1 MHQAL
6 IKYTAMRVA
15 IFVAVLIVLGLLM
28 GGSLLL
34 IVIAW
39 VISVAL
45 SYLFLR
51 KPREE
56 VSIALA
62 ERTQKRLD
70 DKAAARQ
77 AGLDRSDDEVEDDLA
92 AGRDSSGPDLR

>member
-15 IFVAVLIVLGLLM
+15 LFVAVLIVLGLIM

-34 IVIAW
+34 IVVAW

-45 SYLFLR
+45 SYLFLS
-51 KPREE
+51 KPRDE
-56 VSIALA
+56 VSRALA
-62 ERTQKRLD
+62 ARTEQRL
-70 DKAAARQ
+70 KAKE
-77 AGLDRSDDEVEDDLA
+77 AGLDRPDDEVEDRLA
-92 AGRDSSGPDLR
+92 DEARRDQ